1 MKVILEE
8 LSKMAISR
16 AMLFLQA
23 QLQQVIYKNES
34 LIEENEKLKG
44 KLAKIKK
51 LYNGLLNVIDKA
63 NRKVETMPIINNN
76 NYKEPSID
84 E

>member
-1 MKVILEE
+1 
-8 LSKMAISR
+8 MAISR